1 MRPGWSWASHPRI
14 WAGADGGWSGYPP
27 SPPASPLPN
36 TTAAG
41 ARPGGAGPC
50 QAPGATLCHVV
61 PRSALPSPAAC
72 LPPGTAQRPQGTPT
86 PPVLHPASCCRAEE
100 LATGQTP
107 PPSSPRC
114 SPHFGGK
121 PRLEDQGRIPP
132 PFPGLRGEARC
143 SPVPPVQP
151 PPPLPRAAR
160 EPCPHGGQ
168 HPGTPRHC
176 AQHPAQPA
184 SGVGAALRD
193 VCLHAPSPRANLG

>member
-107 PPSSPRC
+107 PPAPLAAPHTLGANPGWRTKAASCLPSPGC
-114 SPHFGGK
+114 VGK
-121 PRLEDQGRIPP
+121 PGAAQCPQFSHPHLCPAL
-132 PFPGLRGEARC
+132 PG
-143 SPVPPVQP
+143 SPVPTGGSTP
-151 PPPLPRAAR
+151 A
-160 EPCPHGGQ
+160 PHGTA
-168 HPGTPRHC
+168 PSIRH
-176 AQHPAQPA
+176 
-184 SGVGAALRD
+184 
-193 VCLHAPSPRANLG
+193 SPRAGLEPLCGTCVCTHLLPGLI

>member
-1 MRPGWSWASHPRI
+1 MVGV
-14 WAGADGGWSGYPP
+14 PP
-27 SPPASPLPN
+27 QS
-36 TTAAG
+36 
-41 ARPGGAGPC
+41 PC
-50 QAPGATLCHVV
+50 QPPPQHHGSRGQARRCWALPGPGSHAV
-61 PRSALPSPAAC
+61 PRRAALSPAKPCC
-72 LPPGTAQRPQGTPT
+72 LPPAWHRTTSPGHPDTPRPAPCILL
-86 PPVLHPASCCRAEE
+86 PCRGACNG
-100 LATGQTP
+100 ADP

-121 PRLEDQGRIPP
+121 PRLEDQGRILP

-176 AQHPAQPA
+176 TQHPAQPA